1 MVDDQLLS
9 RGQLAELLLMLIGVV
24 GLTLIYAVYGLLN
37 GYGYTNQIIRA
48 NLIPLTAFSVL
59 LISFIPVYSRH
70 DHLFIKILKKASW
83 LMLIAVMFFIIWI
96 YYFFYPPTTGLARLT
111 FKFSYIVISASVIPF
126 GLALYS
132 GYQTKQ
138 IQNQ

>member
-1 MVDDQLLS
+1 MADDKLLS
-9 RGQLAELLLMLIGVV
+9 RGQKTELLLMLV
-24 GLTLIYAVYGLLN
+24 GILGLALIYSAYGLLN
-37 GYGYTNQIIRA
+37 GFGYTNEIIRA

-59 LISFIPVYSRH
+59 LTTFVPVYSRH
-70 DHLFIKILKKASW
+70 DHLFIKLLKKASW
-83 LMLIAVMFFIIWI
+83 LMLIAVMFFMIWI
-96 YYFFYPPTTGLARLT
+96 YYFFVPPTTGLGRLT

-138 IQNQ
+138 MRSQ